1 MNDKSNTFLDSGK
14 GTFSALDLSIC
25 HPSLYLDYEWSVCED
40 QHGSDHFPIVVE
52 SIKTS
57 EEDHNPKWKLNKAN
71 WDLFHTLCDES
82 LTTTSLSDSTDC
94 IADFT
99 SSLIDISEKCIPKTS
114 TNPKKSNPWYNDD
127 CKEAIKQRKD
137 TLSRF
142 CKFPTKDNLNT
153 YRVFRAKAR
162 RTIKLSKR
170 KSWRTY
176 VSNLNYKTPIKKV
189 WDMVRKISGKS
200 KAASHQHLNSN
211 FNGGAETKATTKKDI
226 ADTLGDAFSKNS
238 SNSNYPKEFQNYQ
251 KHQEKIKLNFKS
263 SNNEE
268 YNNPFNLD
276 ELKDAINKSHDTATG
291 PDEIHYQMLKH
302 LPPRSLKTLLAIFND
317 IWEPGKFPES
327 WELATIIPIPKPGK
341 DHAEPTNYRPIAL
354 TSCICKTLERMINT
368 RLVWYLEFNN
378 LISPVQSGFRS
389 ERSTNDNS
397 VRLETFIRDAFV
409 KKEHVVAVFFDLEKA
424 YDTTWKYGILRDLHE
439 FGVKGRLANFVES
452 FLANRSIQ
460 VRVGSTLSDTF
471 GLSQGVPQGSILS
484 TTLFNIKINSIMNCL
499 DPKTDG
505 SLYVDDFCMCYRSTS
520 MRTIERHL
528 QQCINRIEDW
538 ALKNGFKFSKSKTQC
553 VHFCQLRKIHDDP
566 ELYLYG
572 SLIPVVDDFKFL
584 GLIFDRKLSFIPHI
598 KYLKAKCLKAL
609 NLLKV
614 LSHTNWGADRTVLLQ
629 LYRSLIRLKLDYG
642 SIVYGSAR
650 KSYLMM
656 LDTVHHQGLRLAL
669 GAFRTSPV
677 ESLYV
682 EAEEPS
688 LYLRREKLALQ
699 YAIRLAANPSN
710 PTFKVTFP
718 PHISQDIID
727 LYDNKPN
734 AIRSFGLRIA
744 PLLTSANINKEQI
757 ETHSVSEIP
766 SWCIRKPTIDL
777 SLHSEK
783 KSESN
788 PHLLKQNFHDLQ
800 SYYSDHEHI
809 YTDGSKDEEK
819 VGCAAAKYDDCKTM
833 RIPDGSSV
841 FTAEAKA
848 IDLALDFVNT
858 CTYTDKFVIFS
869 DSLSVLQA

>member
-1 MNDKSNTFLDSGK
+1 M
-14 GTFSALDLSIC
+14 
-25 HPSLYLDYEWSVCED
+25 W
-40 QHGSDHFPIVVE
+40 
-52 SIKTS
+52 
-57 EEDHNPKWKLNKAN
+57 
-71 WDLFHTLCDES
+71 
-82 LTTTSLSDSTDC
+82 
-94 IADFT
+94 
-99 SSLIDISEKCIPKTS
+99 
-114 TNPKKSNPWYNDD
+114 
-127 CKEAIKQRKD
+127 
-137 TLSRF
+137 
-142 CKFPTKDNLNT
+142 
-153 YRVFRAKAR
+153 
-162 RTIKLSKR
+162 
-170 KSWRTY
+170 
-176 VSNLNYKTPIKKV
+176 
-189 WDMVRKISGKS
+189 
-200 KAASHQHLNSN
+200 
-211 FNGGAETKATTKKDI
+211 ET
-226 ADTLGDAFSKNS
+226 
-238 SNSNYPKEFQNYQ
+238 
-251 KHQEKIKLNFKS
+251 
-263 SNNEE
+263 
-268 YNNPFNLD
+268 
-276 ELKDAINKSHDTATG
+276 
-291 PDEIHYQMLKH
+291 
-302 LPPRSLKTLLAIFND
+302 
-317 IWEPGKFPES
+317 GKFPES

-341 DHAEPTNYRPIAL
+341 DHTEPTNYRPIAL
-354 TSCICKTLERMINT
+354 TSCLCKTLERMINA
-368 RLVWYLEFNN
+368 RLVWYLEINN

-389 ERSTNDNS
+389 ERSTDDIL

-409 KKEHVVAVFFDLEKA
+409 KKEHVVAVFFDLKKA

-439 FGVKGRLANFVES
+439 LGVKGRLANFLES
-452 FLANRSIQ
+452 FLAERSFQ

-471 GLSQGVPQGSILS
+471 RLSQGVPQGSILS

-505 SLYVDDFCMCYRSTS
+505 SLYVDDFCMCYRSKS

-538 ALKNGFKFSKSKTQC
+538 ALHNGFKFSKSKTQC
-553 VHFCQLRKIHDDP
+553 VHFCQLRKVHDDP

-572 SLIPVVDDFKFL
+572 SLIPVVEDFKFL
-584 GLIFDRKLSFIPHI
+584 GIIFDRKLSFIPHI

-629 LYRSLIRLKLDYG
+629 LYRSLIRSKLDYG

-699 YAIRLAANPSN
+699 YALRLAANPSN
-710 PTFKVTFP
+710 PTFKETFP
-718 PHISQDIID
+718 PHISQDLID
-727 LYDNKPN
+727 LYDSKPN

-744 PLLTSANINKEQI
+744 PLLTSANIDKEQI

-766 SWCIRKPTIDL
+766 SWCIRKPIIDL

-788 PHLLKQNFHDLQ
+788 PHLLKQNFHELQSYYSDHEHIYTDGSKDEEIDLSLRSEKKSESNPHLLKQ
-800 SYYSDHEHI
+800 NFHDLLSYYSDHEHI

-819 VGCAAAKYDDCKTM
+819 VGCAAAKYDDCKKM

-858 CTYTDKFVIFS
+858 CTDTDKFVIFS
-869 DSLSVLQA
+869 DSLSVLQAFNNTSSKNSQIQNLLLKHHEISSSKSVIYCWIPSHIGIYGNEKVDKNAKESLNLDQTDFKIPFSNFKPLINKYIFNKWQSSWNETCFNKLKEIEPVVNHHTQFPNYPDEMKLSLLVCE

>member
-1 MNDKSNTFLDSGK
+1 
-14 GTFSALDLSIC
+14 
-25 HPSLYLDYEWSVCED
+25 
-40 QHGSDHFPIVVE
+40 
-52 SIKTS
+52 
-57 EEDHNPKWKLNKAN
+57 
-71 WDLFHTLCDES
+71 
-82 LTTTSLSDSTDC
+82 
-94 IADFT
+94 
-99 SSLIDISEKCIPKTS
+99 
-114 TNPKKSNPWYNDD
+114 
-127 CKEAIKQRKD
+127 
-137 TLSRF
+137 
-142 CKFPTKDNLNT
+142 
-153 YRVFRAKAR
+153 
-162 RTIKLSKR
+162 
-170 KSWRTY
+170 
-176 VSNLNYKTPIKKV
+176 
-189 WDMVRKISGKS
+189 
-200 KAASHQHLNSN
+200 
-211 FNGGAETKATTKKDI
+211 
-226 ADTLGDAFSKNS
+226 
-238 SNSNYPKEFQNYQ
+238 
-251 KHQEKIKLNFKS
+251 
-263 SNNEE
+263 
-268 YNNPFNLD
+268 
-276 ELKDAINKSHDTATG
+276 
-291 PDEIHYQMLKH
+291 MLKH
-302 LPPRSLKTLLAIFND
+302 LPLKSLQTLLDIFNNM
-317 IWEPGKFPES
+317 WETGKFPES

-341 DHAEPTNYRPIAL
+341 DHTEPTNYRPIAL
-354 TSCICKTLERMINT
+354 TSCLCKTLERMINA
-368 RLVWYLEFNN
+368 RLVWYLEINN

-389 ERSTNDNS
+389 ERSTNDNL

-439 FGVKGRLANFVES
+439 LGVKGRLANFLES
-452 FLANRSIQ
+452 FLVERSFQ

-471 GLSQGVPQGSILS
+471 RLSQGVPQGSILS

-505 SLYVDDFCMCYRSTS
+505 SLYVDDFCMCYRSKS

-538 ALKNGFKFSKSKTQC
+538 ALHNGFKFSKSKTQC
-553 VHFCQLRKIHDDP
+553 VHFCQLRKVHDDP

-572 SLIPVVDDFKFL
+572 SLIPVVEDFKFL
-584 GLIFDRKLSFIPHI
+584 GVIFDRKLSFIPHI

-629 LYRSLIRLKLDYG
+629 LYRSLIRSKLDYG

-710 PTFKVTFP
+710 PTFKVTFA
-718 PHISQDIID
+718 PHISQDLID

-757 ETHSVSEIP
+757 EIHSVSEIP

-788 PHLLKQNFHDLQ
+788 PHLLKQNFHELQ

-819 VGCAAAKYDDCKTM
+819 VGCAAAKYDDCKKM

-848 IDLALDFVNT
+848 IDLALDFVNN

-869 DSLSVLQA
+869 DSLSVLQALNHTSSKNSQNQHLLLKHHEISSSKSVIYCWIPSHIGIYGNEKVDKSAKESLDLEVTDFKIPFNNFKPFITNTFVTNGKPYGTKRLSTS